1 LTIAFIEQVF
11 RRLRRLNGTRN
22 AEHGTLNV
30 VEGLFRVPCSVF
42 RVPRS
47 VFAFTKRAAMN
58 QIQPIT
64 VAQYGIGPIGA
75 EIARLLLTKPWVKL
89 VAAVD
94 VDPNKIGKDL
104 GEVIGLGRETGVLV
118 TAELHGKPDVVCHS
132 TGSRLRDVAGQLTA
146 LLERGSHVVSTC
158 EELSFPLDTEIREQL
173 QQAARAANVTILGT
187 GVNPGF
193 VMDKLPLTI
202 TSVCQ
207 DVKSVDIIRIQ
218 NASTRRE
225 PLQRK
230 VGAGMTTDEFRAAVA
245 SGRIKHMGLRESL
258 MMVGNG
264 LGVEFET
271 VSDEVIEPVIAD
283 RTVTTQYLTVQPGQV
298 AGVHQT
304 IHGTGRIQVSLELRM
319 YVGAEAVASDRVI
332 IRGVPD
338 VEMVIKDGVHGDRA
352 TAAMVVN
359 SIPRVVQARH
369 GVLTMDDIPVSY
381 R

>member
-1 LTIAFIEQVF
+1 
-11 RRLRRLNGTRN
+11 
-22 AEHGTLNV
+22 
-30 VEGLFRVPCSVF
+30 
-42 RVPRS
+42 
-47 VFAFTKRAAMN
+47 MN
-58 QIQPIT
+58 IRPIT

-94 VDPNKIGKDL
+94 IDPAKRGKDL
-104 GEVIGLGRETGVLV
+104 GEIIGINTKTGVAV
-118 TAELHGKPDVVCHS
+118 TPELNTKVDVVCHS
-132 TGSRLRDVAGQLTA
+132 TGSRLREVSAQLKD
-146 LLERGSHVVSTC
+146 LLRRGSHVVSTC
-158 EELSFPLDTEIREQL
+158 EELSFPLDRDITEEL
-173 QQAARAANVTILGT
+173 QQAARAANVTLLGT

-207 DVKSVDIIRIQ
+207 KVDEVQIIRIQ

-230 VGAGMTTDEFRAAVA
+230 VGAGMTTEEFRSAVA
-245 SGRIKHMGLRESL
+245 AGKIKHMGLKESL

-264 LGVEFET
+264 LGVDFDHVT
-271 VSDEVIEPVIAD
+271 DEKIEPIVAKKE
-283 RTVTTQYLTVQPGQV
+283 VVTQYLKVAPGQV

-304 IHGTGRIQVSLELRM
+304 IQGTGKIKVSLELRM
-319 YVGAEAVASDRVI
+319 YVGAEDVAADRVI
-332 IRGVPD
+332 VKGVPD
-338 VEMVIKDGVHGDRA
+338 VEMEIKGGVHGDRA

-359 SIPRVVQARH
+359 AIPRVVSARP
-369 GVLTMDDIPVSY
+369 GVLTMDDIPISF

>member
-1 LTIAFIEQVF
+1 MRRF
-11 RRLRRLNGTRN
+11 RMGRERMN
-22 AEHGTLNV
+22 
-30 VEGLFRVPCSVF
+30 
-42 RVPRS
+42 
-47 VFAFTKRAAMN
+47 TK
-58 QIQPIT
+58 PIT

-94 VDPNKIGKDL
+94 IDPNKMGKDL
-104 GEVIGLGRETGVLV
+104 GEVIGLGREVGVAV
-118 TAELHGKPDVVCHS
+118 TADLDVKADVVCHS
-132 TGSRLRDVAGQLTA
+132 TGSRLREVADQLKE
-146 LLERGSHVVSTC
+146 LLGRGSPVVSTC
-158 EELSFPLDTEIREQL
+158 EELSFPLDAHIREELQL
-173 QQAARAANVTILGT
+173 IARSNKVALIGT

-207 DVKSVDIIRIQ
+207 EVKSVEIIRIQ

-230 VGAGMTTDEFRAAVA
+230 VGAGMTVAQFRAAVDA
-245 SGRIKHMGLRESL
+245 GKIKHMGLRESL
-258 MMVGNG
+258 MLVASG
-264 LGVEFET
+264 LGVDFES
-271 VSDEVIEPVIAD
+271 VSAETIEPIIAD
-283 RTVTTQYLTVQPGQV
+283 REIVTQYLKVAPGQV

-304 IHGTGRIQVSLELRM
+304 SYGKGKIDVSLELRM
-319 YVGAEAVASDRVI
+319 YVGAEAVAADRVI
-332 IRGVPD
+332 VKGVPD

-359 SIPRVVQARH
+359 SIPRVIKAAP
-369 GVLTMDDIPVSY
+369 GVLTMDDIPVSF

>member
-1 LTIAFIEQVF
+1 
-11 RRLRRLNGTRN
+11 
-22 AEHGTLNV
+22 
-30 VEGLFRVPCSVF
+30 
-42 RVPRS
+42 
-47 VFAFTKRAAMN
+47 MN

-75 EIARLLLTKPWVKL
+75 EITRLLLSKPWVRL

-94 VDPNKIGKDL
+94 IDPDKIGRDV
-104 GEVIGLGRETGVLV
+104 GEVIGLGREASVKV
-118 TAELHGKPDVVCHS
+118 TRELETKADVVCHS
-132 TGSRLRDVAGQLTA
+132 TGSRLADVAAQLQS

-158 EELSFPLDTEIREQL
+158 EELSFPLDHTLREQL
-173 QQAARAANVTILGT
+173 QQAARAAHVTLLGT

-207 DVKSVDIIRIQ
+207 EVKSVEIIRIQ

-230 VGAGMTTDEFRAAVA
+230 VGAGMTVDQFRDAVA
-245 SGRIKHMGLRESL
+245 TGRIKHMGLRESL

-264 LGVEFET
+264 LGVEFDRVTDET
-271 VSDEVIEPVIAD
+271 IEPIVAEREI
-283 RTVTTQYLTVQPGQV
+283 VTQYLKVAPGQV

-304 IHGTGRIQVSLELRM
+304 IYGTGRINVSLELRM
-319 YVGAEAVASDRVI
+319 YVGAEDVAADKVI
-332 IRGVPD
+332 VRGVPD
-338 VEMVIKDGVHGDRA
+338 VEMTIKDGVHGDRA

-359 SIPRVVQARH
+359 CIPRVMQARP
-369 GVLTMDDIPVSY
+369 GVLTMDDIPVSF

>member
-1 LTIAFIEQVF
+1 MTMQ
-11 RRLRRLNGTRN
+11 T
-22 AEHGTLNV
+22 
-30 VEGLFRVPCSVF
+30 
-42 RVPRS
+42 
-47 VFAFTKRAAMN
+47 
-58 QIQPIT
+58 IT

-75 EIARLLLTKPWVKL
+75 EIARLLLTKPWINL

-94 VDPNKIGKDL
+94 IDPAKIGKDV
-104 GEVIGLGRETGVLV
+104 GEVIGLGRKVGVTV
-118 TAELHGKPDVVCHS
+118 TPDLNVKADVVCHS
-132 TGSRLRDVAGQLTA
+132 TGSRLVEVAGQLKD
-146 LLERGSHVVSTC
+146 LLARGSHVISTC
-158 EELSFPLDTEIREQL
+158 EELSFPLDAQIREDL
-173 QQAARAANVTILGT
+173 QQVARTHHVAVLGT

-207 DVKSVDIIRIQ
+207 EVKSVEIVRIQ

-230 VGAGMTTDEFRAAVA
+230 VGAGMTAAEFRAAVDA
-245 SGRIKHMGLRESL
+245 GKIKHMGLKESL

-264 LGVEFET
+264 LGVEFT
-271 VSDEVIEPVIAD
+271 DVSAEKIDPILAD
-283 RTVTTQYLTVQPGQV
+283 REIVTQYLKVAPGQV

-304 IHGTGRIQVSLELRM
+304 IYGKGRIDVSLELRM
-319 YVGAEAVASDRVI
+319 YVGAEAVAADRVI
-332 IRGVPD
+332 VRGVPD

-359 SIPRVVQARH
+359 AIPRIMQARY
-369 GVLTMDDIPVSY
+369 GVLTMDDIPMSF

>member
-1 LTIAFIEQVF
+1 M
-11 RRLRRLNGTRN
+11 
-22 AEHGTLNV
+22 
-30 VEGLFRVPCSVF
+30 
-42 RVPRS
+42 
-47 VFAFTKRAAMN
+47 RAAMN
-58 QIQPIT
+58 IQPIT

-94 VDPNKIGKDL
+94 IDPNKTGKDL
-104 GEVIGLGRETGVLV
+104 GEIIGLGRETGVAI
-118 TAELHGKPDVVCHS
+118 TPELNVKADVVCHS
-132 TGSRLRDVAGQLTA
+132 TGSRLAQVADQLKD
-146 LLERGSHVVSTC
+146 LLGRGSHVVSTC
-158 EELSFPLDTEIREQL
+158 EELSFPLDAQIREEL
-173 QQAARAANVTILGT
+173 QQIARTNKASLIGT

-207 DVKSVDIIRIQ
+207 EVKSVEIIRIQ

-230 VGAGMTTDEFRAAVA
+230 VGASMTVDEFRAAVDA
-245 SGRIKHMGLRESL
+245 GKIKHMGLRESL

-264 LGVEFET
+264 LGIDFSEI
-271 VSDEVIEPVIAD
+271 SDETIEPIIAD
-283 RTVTTQYLTVQPGQV
+283 REITTQYLKVAPGQV

-304 IHGTGRIQVSLELRM
+304 IYGKGRIDVSLELRM
-319 YVGAEAVASDRVI
+319 YVGAEAVAADRVI
-332 IRGVPD
+332 VRGVPD
-338 VEMVIKDGVHGDRA
+338 VEMEIKHGVHGDRA

-359 SIPRVVQARH
+359 CIPRVVQARP
-369 GVLTMDDIPVSY
+369 GVLTMDDIPISF